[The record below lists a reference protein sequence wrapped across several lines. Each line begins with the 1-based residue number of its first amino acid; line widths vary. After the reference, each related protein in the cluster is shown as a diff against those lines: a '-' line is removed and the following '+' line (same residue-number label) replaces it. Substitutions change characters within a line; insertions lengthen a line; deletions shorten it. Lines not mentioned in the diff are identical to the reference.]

1 MKKIIRLIIIIFCI
15 FFILTALPGNF
26 ISSMRLLLLRGAES
40 ASRMTLYLAEKIDE
54 ASGGDTSSE
63 PAAENDDTSPDTQE
77 QDPDDE
83 SEDTDDGSD
92 DPERNADD
100 SDDTSEDRAEDG
112 NSSSENGGDGDSDSD
127 KKTPAVRDVVAQE
140 DVFCYYYT
148 KISREERLIYDAML
162 TLAQSTGKGM
172 KR

>member
-77 QDPDDE
+77 QNPDDGSEDPDDG

-92 DPERNADD
+92 DPESTSGNLE
-100 SDDTSEDRAEDG
+100 DTSEDRAED
-112 NSSSENGGDGDSDSD
+112 EEEFQAKTAVMATPILT
-127 KKTPAVRDVVAQE
+127 KKLLPSAT
-140 DVFCYYYT
+140 
-148 KISREERLIYDAML
+148 
-162 TLAQSTGKGM
+162 
-172 KR
+172 